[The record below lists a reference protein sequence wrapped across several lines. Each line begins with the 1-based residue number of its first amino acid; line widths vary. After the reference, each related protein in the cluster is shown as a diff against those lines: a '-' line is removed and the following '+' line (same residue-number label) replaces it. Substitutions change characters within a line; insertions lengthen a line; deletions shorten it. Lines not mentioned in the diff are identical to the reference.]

1 MGLVIMNTVFI
12 VTETQVN
19 DYLPEYPKGTQ
30 TSIVGTA
37 KDIEGAKELINDAV
51 KYTHENWE
59 DSAIDV
65 ELSDENQTVMW
76 GHSGETGVVF
86 IFTIHEQQI

>member
-1 MGLVIMNTVFI
+1 MSLFI

-19 DYLPEYPKGTQ
+19 DYLPEYPKGAQ

-37 KDIEGAKELINDAV
+37 KDIECAKELINDAV

-65 ELSDENQTVMW
+65 ELSDESQTVMW
-76 GHSGETGVVF
+76 GYNGEEGVVF

>member
-1 MGLVIMNTVFI
+1 MNTVFI

-19 DYLPEYPKGTQ
+19 DYLPEYPKGAQ

-76 GHSGETGVVF
+76 GYNGEKEVVF
-86 IFTIHEQQI
+86 IFTIHEQPI